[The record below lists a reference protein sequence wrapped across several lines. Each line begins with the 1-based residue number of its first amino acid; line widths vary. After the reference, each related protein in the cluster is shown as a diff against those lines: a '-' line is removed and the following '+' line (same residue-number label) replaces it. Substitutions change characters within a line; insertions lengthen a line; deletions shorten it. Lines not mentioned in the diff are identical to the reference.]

1 MPNDTRPPKSKED
14 LPGFWF
20 AKLERA
26 DETGDWETAAEAKRN
41 LRRLGW
47 DVSRVK
53 SEVGA

>member
-1 MPNDTRPPKSKED
+1 MTSNDKTPKRKED
-14 LPGFWF
+14 LAGFWF

-26 DETGDWETAAEAKRN
+26 DEIGDWETAAEAQRN

-47 DVSRVK
+47 NISREK